1 MSLTLGCRREEPKAA
16 GPSAA
21 EVEAEKK
28 AAADKAVK
36 DLLAAQQAQADKA
49 AAEKAAVDKAVAAK
63 VAADKAAADKAAAEK
78 ALADKEAAAKAAAEK
93 EKAAAD
99 IAAAEKAAAAKAVAE
114 KDAADKAAA
123 EKAIEKMK
131 AESASLPPD
140 LVEMKADIAKTV
152 GQIDVTHAKLSVLT
166 EATGDLD
173 TPSQGVVEAI
183 KTLESETSGLKKRA
197 SDMRDKGAAYFETWE
212 KQLAAMTTPEI
223 QALAAKRKD
232 ELAKKYAEVLTAMQE
247 TRAAFDPYWTDMTAI
262 KKAVEDGL
270 TPEKMVTFK
279 TQVKNARDK
288 SETVKT
294 RVEGVSSK
302 LNQVSVIYTKP

>member
-1 MSLTLGCRREEPKAA
+1 
-16 GPSAA
+16 
-21 EVEAEKK
+21 VEAEKK

-78 ALADKEAAAKAAAEK
+78 ALADKDAAAKAAADKAAADKAAAEKALADKAAK

-152 GQIDVTHAKLSVLT
+152 GQIDVTHAKLNVLT
-166 EATGDLD
+166 EASGDLD
-173 TPSQGVVEAI
+173 APSQGVLDAI

-197 SDMRDKGAAYFETWE
+197 SDMRDKGATYFETWE

-262 KKAVEDGL
+262 KKVVEDGL

-279 TQVKNARDK
+279 TQVKTARDK
-288 SETVKT
+288 AETVKT